1 MPHFFDL
8 SGKRVLITGASGGIG
23 GAIARGLHR
32 AGAQVVLS
40 GTKADLLNVLAGE
53 LGDGAHV
60 LTAALGVEGAEEKL
74 IKESIDA
81 LGSLDILVNNAG
93 ITRDMLSMRL
103 SDKDWEEVLDI
114 NLSSVFRLCRA
125 TLPAL
130 MKNRWGRIINITS
143 IVGITGNAGQAN
155 YAASKA
161 GMIGMTKSIA
171 QEVAPR
177 GITANCIAPGFID
190 TAMTQGL
197 SERIKER
204 LLGSIPAKRLG
215 EPDDIAGAAVYLAS
229 DASAYLT
236 GQTLHINGG
245 MAMV

>member
-1 MPHFFDL
+1 MGKIFDL
-8 SGKRVLITGASGGIG
+8 SGKGALVTGASGGIG
-23 GAIARGLHR
+23 GAIATALHG

-40 GTKADLLNVLAGE
+40 GTREDALNALAGE

-60 LTAALGVEGAEEKL
+60 VTALLGEDGAADALIEAGEA
-74 IKESIDA
+74 A

-103 SDKDWEEVLDI
+103 TDEDWATVLDI
-114 NLSSVFRLCRA
+114 NLTSVFRLSRA
-125 TLPAL
+125 AMRPM
-130 MKNRWGRIINITS
+130 MKNKWGRIINITS
-143 IVGITGNAGQAN
+143 IVGVTGNAGQAN

-190 TAMTQGL
+190 TAMTEGL
-197 SERIKER
+197 SDAIKEK
-204 LLGSIPAKRLG
+204 LLGAIPAKRLG
-215 EPDDIAGAAVYLAS
+215 TSEDIAGAAVYLAS
-229 DASAYLT
+229 DAAAYVT
-236 GQTLHINGG
+236 GQTLHVNGG
-245 MAMV
+245 MAMI

>member
-1 MPHFFDL
+1 MPSLFDL
-8 SGKRVLITGASGGIG
+8 SGKRVLVTGASGGIG
-23 GAIARGLHR
+23 GAIARGLHG

-40 GTKADLLNVLAGE
+40 GTRTDLLNVLSDE

-81 LGSLDILVNNAG
+81 LGSVDILVNNAG

-125 TLPAL
+125 TVPVM

-177 GITANCIAPGFID
+177 GITANCIAPGFIA
-190 TAMTQGL
+190 TAMTEDL
-197 SERIKER
+197 SDLIKEK
-204 LLGSIPAKRLG
+204 LLGAIPARRLG
-215 EPDDIAGAAVYLAS
+215 KPDDIVGAAIYLAS
-229 DASAYLT
+229 EESAYLT

>member
-1 MPHFFDL
+1 MPSLFDL
-8 SGKRVLITGASGGIG
+8 SGKRVLVTGASGGIG
-23 GAIARGLHR
+23 GAIARGLHG

-40 GTKADLLNVLAGE
+40 GTKTDSLNVLADE
-53 LGDGAHV
+53 LGDSAHV
-60 LTAALGVEGAEEKL
+60 LTAALGASGAEEKL

-81 LGSLDILVNNAG
+81 LGSLDVLVNNAG

-114 NLSSVFRLCRA
+114 NLSSVFRLCRV
-125 TLPAL
+125 TVPVM

-190 TAMTQGL
+190 TAMTEGL
-197 SERIKER
+197 SDRIKEK
-204 LLGSIPAKRLG
+204 LLEAIPAKRLG
-215 EPDDIAGAAVYLAS
+215 KPDDIAGAAIDRKSV
-229 DASAYLT
+229 
-236 GQTLHINGG
+236 
-245 MAMV
+245 V

>member
-1 MPHFFDL
+1 MPSLFDL
-8 SGKRVLITGASGGIG
+8 SGKRVLVTGASGGIG
-23 GAIARGLHR
+23 GAIARGLHG

-40 GTKADLLNVLAGE
+40 GTRTDLLNVLSDE

-81 LGSLDILVNNAG
+81 LGSVDILVNNAG

-125 TLPAL
+125 TVPVM

-177 GITANCIAPGFID
+177 GITANCIAPGFIA
-190 TAMTQGL
+190 TAMTEDL
-197 SERIKER
+197 SNLIKEK
-204 LLGSIPAKRLG
+204 LLGAIPARRLG
-215 EPDDIAGAAVYLAS
+215 KPDDIAGAAIYLAS
-229 DASAYLT
+229 EESAYLT